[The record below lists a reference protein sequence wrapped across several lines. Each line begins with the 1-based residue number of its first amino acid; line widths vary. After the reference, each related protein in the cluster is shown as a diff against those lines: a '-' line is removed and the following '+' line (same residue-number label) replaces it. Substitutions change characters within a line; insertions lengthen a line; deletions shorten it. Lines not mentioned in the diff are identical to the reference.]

1 MARYILSDP
10 LAQVKG
16 SIGGATF
23 QRSGKVLAIR
33 KRNVPIQKRS
43 SKQSRR
49 KNAFDCNMK
58 LWKTL
63 SPTEQA
69 TWLTFQSDFPRVD
82 SFGNSYLVNPIALQN
97 SSNLIRTQNGLPQQ
111 NDLVAAIAFVPITT
125 DTFVY
130 RHSSFA
136 FDIVILPLAVQTD
149 CTLNVFAGI
158 ASLTQQAFTKANCRF
173 LGSVN
178 SGIDTNLQNWFTV
191 WNDLFQESS
200 AIVDG
205 FIPLFLEVVQNDS
218 AQVIG
223 SWQDWA
229 TIEA

>member
-10 LAQVKG
+10 LSQVKG

-43 SKQSRR
+43 AKQSRR

-82 SFGNSYLVNPIALQN
+82 SFGNTYLVNPIALQN
-97 SSNLIRTQNGLPQQ
+97 SSNLIRIQNGQPQAPS
-111 NDLVAAIAFVPITT
+111 LVAAIAFDAIST

-130 RHSSFA
+130 RISVVA
-136 FDIVILPLAVQTD
+136 FDIVIFPLAVQTD
-149 CTLNVFAGI
+149 CTLNIFAGP
-158 ASLTQQAFTKANCRF
+158 ASAVQQAFSKVNCRF
-173 LGSVN
+173 LGSVA
-178 SGIDTNLQNWFTV
+178 SGVDTDLQNWFSA
-191 WNDLFQESS
+191 WNNLFQQSS

-205 FIPLFLEVVQNDS
+205 FIPLFFEVVQNDS

-223 SWQDWA
+223 TYQDWA
-229 TIEA
+229 IIEA

>member
-1 MARYILSDP
+1 M
-10 LAQVKG
+10 AQVKG

-82 SFGNSYLVNPIALQN
+82 SFGNTYLVNPIALQN
-97 SSNLIRTQNGLPQQ
+97 SSNLIRIQNGQPQQ
-111 NDLVAAIAFVPITT
+111 PSLVAAIAFVPITT

-136 FDIVILPLAVQTD
+136 FDIVTLPLAVQTD
-149 CTLNVFAGI
+149 CTLNVFAGP
-158 ASLTQQAFTKANCRF
+158 ASLSQQAFTKANCRF

-178 SGIDTNLQNWFTV
+178 SGINTSSINWFTP
-191 WNDLFQESS
+191 WNNLFQESS

-205 FIPLFLEVVQNDS
+205 FIPIFLEVVQNNS

-229 TIEA
+229 IIEA